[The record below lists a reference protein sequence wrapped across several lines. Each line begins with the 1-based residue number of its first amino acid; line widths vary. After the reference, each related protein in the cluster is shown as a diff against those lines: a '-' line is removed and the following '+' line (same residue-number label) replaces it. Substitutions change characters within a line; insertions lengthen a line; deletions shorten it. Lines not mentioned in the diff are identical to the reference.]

1 MSLKFFKGD
10 LGKKQPF
17 TSSGKKKSILFKIP
31 YAGYPIT
38 QLISE
43 KKETKSNQTN
53 TIIII
58 IISLYD
64 NIIIKTSLYSSSL
77 GPQNWKEGFRNSPF
91 IPTPHKTSAKM
102 AIATVLG

>member
-43 KKETKSNQTN
+43 KK
-53 TIIII
+53 
-58 IISLYD
+58 
-64 NIIIKTSLYSSSL
+64 
-77 GPQNWKEGFRNSPF
+77 
-91 IPTPHKTSAKM
+91 
-102 AIATVLG
+102 